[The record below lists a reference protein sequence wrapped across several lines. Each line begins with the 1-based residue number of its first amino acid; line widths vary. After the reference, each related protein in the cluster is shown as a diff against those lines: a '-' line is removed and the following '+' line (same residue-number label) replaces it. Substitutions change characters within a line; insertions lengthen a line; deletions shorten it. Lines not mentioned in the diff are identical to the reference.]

1 MRPQEAIR
9 QRLVLPQQPEQQ
21 MLGLDV
27 RRPELTGLIARE
39 ENHAPRLL
47 RIVFEHVPPSASS
60 PAPSSGRDVPP
71 VTAPTILKAAF
82 ARKSIL
88 SGVDSVSGPPGRRK
102 PSSFLV

>member
-1 MRPQEAIR
+1 MRTQEAVR

-21 MLGLDV
+21 VLGLDV

-47 RIVFEHVPPSASS
+47 RIAFEHVPPSASS

-71 VTAPTILKAAF
+71 VTAPTILKAAS
-82 ARKSIL
+82 ARSIL